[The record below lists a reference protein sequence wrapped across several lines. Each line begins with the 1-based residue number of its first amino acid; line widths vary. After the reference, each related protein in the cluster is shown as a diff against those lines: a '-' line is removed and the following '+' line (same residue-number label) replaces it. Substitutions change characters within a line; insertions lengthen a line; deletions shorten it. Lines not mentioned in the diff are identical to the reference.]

1 MNKKITNSLIVG
13 AALLS
18 SGVMP
23 SCSDYDDDIDSLNNR
38 VSVVETS
45 IAELQ
50 KKISDGKW
58 ITSMEQSAT
67 GYVLTLSDG
76 SKLEIKNGTAGK
88 SEQWI
93 IDEKTKEWVRIDSEG
108 QKHPSGVIAEGKD
121 GTAGPVGP
129 AGEKGKTPFI
139 KNGSWVIENE
149 KGELVELGSAVGQ
162 SSYVIDRKAYWEL
175 RVAKENAKDE
185 NDFESIILPKTASI
199 TNIEVYSNPDI
210 TTDYM
215 PTLEEPSLYLNI
227 GKNEQGKEVKFNGK
241 TYYPGDV
248 LINQSNK
255 LILQTNPLTADASL
269 YNFTLNDSKGN
280 ESLFKVESITKN
292 MSEKPVQ
299 SRSMTENKGLWDVK
313 LTIERGANL
322 ANYNNSTAYSLQTTT
337 LDNKSTVVASRY
349 DINIMID
356 YAYGHNIST
365 QLRDIQINEEMS
377 WDKFFDIVS
386 GDRASVAD
394 YYLEIPEDQK
404 NAAGNYGIM
413 LNKEKKTITF
423 TKAQPNHFSGIY
435 IHYLKMNGEVKKEL
449 LTVRAQNIQ
458 NVTLETNFEWTV
470 TDNAMKKTVK
480 VAFTEANALDII
492 YDSKST
498 SINLRPYFSFADPDN
513 VTVDGVKV
521 NPNEVNFN
529 EVLPEVEFKK
539 ENGQWFAYMTFDE
552 TKVYATTYKAEI
564 TFHNYDNNQSRKLE
578 FDININAPQP
588 FDWINH
594 RNVAFFEGNNVKAY
608 PNMPNKNNYSL
619 KEIYNIDNKDWDN
632 IYFNDVVPEKETTWF
647 ASNRYLANIP
657 DYNVNGKPREVTAYY
672 KPFNNLHLNAS
683 TYKFNLDIRSQIFDG
698 KIESQKEDYQVNSKD
713 DAKVKV
719 DDFTYFDVKG
729 KKYDALKDNRV
740 AKVEVTITEGQEYLA
755 IKKDAENGTYVVF
768 RKDKETVIVTPVTCK
783 VKVSV
788 TDVWGK
794 KKECTANVIVK

>member
-1 MNKKITNSLIVG
+1 MNKKFTNSLIVG

-18 SGVMP
+18 SGVMS

-38 VSVVETS
+38 VSAVETS

-76 SKLEIKNGTAGK
+76 SKLEIKNGTDGK
-88 SEQWI
+88 GEQWI

-108 QKHPSGVIAEGKD
+108 KKHPSGVIAEGKN
-121 GTAGPVGP
+121 GAAGPVGP
-129 AGEKGKTPFI
+129 AGESGKTPFI

-199 TNIEVYSNPDI
+199 TNIEVYSDPY
-210 TTDYM
+210 TGSTDYM
-215 PTLEEPSLYLNI
+215 PSLGGPKLYLNI
-227 GKNEQGKEVKFNGK
+227 GKNQQGKEVNFNGK

-248 LINQSNK
+248 LVNQSNK

-292 MSEKPVQ
+292 MSEKPALT
-299 SRSMTENKGLWDVK
+299 RSMTENKGLWDVK

-322 ANYNNSTAYSLQTTT
+322 ANYNNRTAYSLQTTT

-349 DINIMID
+349 DIHIEIG
-356 YAYGHNIST
+356 YAHGYNIST
-365 QLRDIQINEEMS
+365 YQRDIQINEEKT
-377 WDKFFDIVS
+377 WDEFFDIVS
-386 GDRASVAD
+386 DDRASVAD

-423 TKAQPNHFSGIY
+423 TKAQSSHFNGIY
-435 IHYLKMNGEVKKEL
+435 ICYLKMNGEIEKEQ

-458 NVTLETNFEWTV
+458 KITLAENFEWTV
-470 TDNAMKKTVK
+470 TDDAKKKTVK
-480 VAFTEANALDII
+480 VAFKEANALDII
-492 YDSKST
+492 YDGKST
-498 SINLRPYFSFADPDN
+498 STKQEFSFADPDN

-521 NPNEVNFN
+521 NPNEVKFN
-529 EVLPEVEFKK
+529 TVLPLVEFKK
-539 ENGQWFAYMTFDE
+539 ESGKWFAYMTFDE
-552 TKVYATTYKAEI
+552 TKVYATTYKAKIE
-564 TFHNYDNNQSRKLE
+564 FHNDDNNQSRKLE
-578 FDININAPQP
+578 FNININAPQP

-608 PNMPNKNNYSL
+608 PNVPNRNDYSL
-619 KEIYNIDNKDWDN
+619 KEIYNINEKDWN
-632 IYFNDVVPEKETTWF
+632 NVYFNDVVPEKEGSWF
-647 ASNRYLANIP
+647 TSHRYQAWIP
-657 DYNVNGKPREVTAYY
+657 DNNVNDNKSREVTAYY
-672 KPFNNLHLNAS
+672 KPFGNKKLNSS
-683 TYKFNLDIRSQIFDG
+683 TYKFNLEIRSQIFDG
-698 KIESQKEDYQVNSKD
+698 KIKSQEKDYQVNSKD

-719 DDFTYFDVKG
+719 GDFTYFDVKG
-729 KKYDALKDNRV
+729 KKYNALEDSRV
-740 AKVEVTITEGQEYLA
+740 RNVKVTIAEGEEYLA
-755 IKKDAENGTYVVF
+755 IRDAGNGTYVAF

-783 VKVSV
+783 VKVTV

>member
-18 SGVMP
+18 SGVMS

-38 VSVVETS
+38 VSAVETS

-88 SEQWI
+88 GEQWI
-93 IDEKTKEWVRIDSEG
+93 IDETTKEWVRIDSEG
-108 QKHPSGVIAEGKD
+108 QKHPSGIIAEGKD
-121 GTAGPVGP
+121 GAAGLVGP
-129 AGEKGKTPFI
+129 AGENGKTPFI
-139 KNGSWVIENE
+139 KNGKWVIEGK

-199 TNIEVYSNPDI
+199 TNIEVYSDPY
-210 TTDYM
+210 TGSTDYM
-215 PTLEEPSLYLNI
+215 PSLGEPKLYLNI
-227 GKNEQGKEVKFNGK
+227 GKNQQGKEVKFNGK

-292 MSEKPVQ
+292 MSEKPVI

-322 ANYNNSTAYSLQTTT
+322 ANYNDRTAYSLQTTT

-349 DINIMID
+349 DINIEIG
-356 YAYGHNIST
+356 YAHGYNIST
-365 QLRDIQINEEMS
+365 HQRDIQINKEMT
-377 WDKFFDIVS
+377 WDEFFDSVS
-386 GDRASVAD
+386 GSRTLVAD
-394 YYLEIPEDQK
+394 YYLEIPEDQI
-404 NAAGNYGIM
+404 NAASNYGVM

-423 TKAQPNHFSGIY
+423 TKAQPNHFTGIY
-435 IHYLKMNGEVKKEL
+435 IHYLKMNGEINKAQ

-458 NVTLETNFEWTV
+458 NVTLAKNFEWTV
-470 TDNAMKKTVK
+470 TDDAKKKTVK
-480 VAFTEANALDII
+480 VAFAEANALDII
-492 YDSKST
+492 YNGKST
-498 SINLRPYFSFADPDN
+498 STKQVFSFANPDN

-521 NPNEVNFN
+521 NANEVNFN
-529 EVLPEVEFKK
+529 TVLPLVEFKK

-552 TKVYATTYKAEI
+552 TKVFATTYKAQIE
-564 TFHNYDNNQSRKLE
+564 FHNDDNNQSRKLE

-619 KEIYNIDNKDWDN
+619 KEIYNIDNKDWNN
-632 IYFNDVVPEKETTWF
+632 IYFNDVVPEKEDTWF
-647 ASNRYLANIP
+647 ASNRYWANIP
-657 DYNVNGKPREVTAYY
+657 DYNVNGKSREVTAYY
-672 KPFNNLHLNAS
+672 KPFHNMRLNSS
-683 TYKFNLDIRSQIFDG
+683 TYKFNLEIRSQIFDG
-698 KIESQKEDYQVNSKD
+698 KIESKKEDYQVNSKD

-719 DDFTYFDVKG
+719 GDFTYFDVKG
-729 KKYDALKDNRV
+729 EKYDALKDNRV
-740 AKVEVTITEGQEYLA
+740 AKVEVAIAEGQEYLA
-755 IKKDAENGTYVVF
+755 IKRDAENGTYVVF

-783 VKVSV
+783 VKVIV